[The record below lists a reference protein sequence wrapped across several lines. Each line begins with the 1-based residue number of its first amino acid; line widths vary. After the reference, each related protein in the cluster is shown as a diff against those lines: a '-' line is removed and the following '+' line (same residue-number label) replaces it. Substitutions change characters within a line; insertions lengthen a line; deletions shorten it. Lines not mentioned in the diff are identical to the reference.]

1 MTEPAAIRRDHA
13 HLTEPEDT
21 TRNSAIA
28 LLSVC
33 LGFFVIQ
40 LDVTIVNVALPAIQ
54 REIGGSLAGLQWV
67 IDAYTLA
74 LASIMLTAGSTAD
87 RIGARKVF
95 VLGLTAF
102 AAGSAAC
109 AAAPSLGVLIAARV
123 LQGLGASAL
132 LPCSLALLVH
142 QFPDPRARARALGV
156 WGGMGSLAMPAM
168 TAVVV
173 GAAGPEHAGVASG
186 ILNAARQ
193 SGGALGVALLGSLLG
208 SGHALSLHVPLAV
221 AAGGYLV
228 ALALAWIAIR
238 GRGYPAERV
247 APSGPDARRLTLGG
261 RGIGLART
269 PLRETDPP
277 RVGSYQLLARLGAGG
292 MGVVYLAS
300 GQDGRPVAL
309 KALRPE
315 MADDAEFRTRFTRE
329 VTALTRVRGVCT
341 VRVLDADTT
350 SARPFLVTEYA
361 EGPSLAEY
369 VDSRGLMDPQM
380 LYGLATGLAEALTAI
395 HAAGIVHRDLK
406 PSNVLL
412 TGGGPKV
419 IDFGIAQM
427 LDATAVTRAGMTVGS
442 AGYMAPEQIM
452 GRAGTAA
459 DIFSWGVTIA
469 YAASGKPPFGT
480 GTSEVILY
488 RILHETPDIAAVP
501 AALHAQVAAALDKDP
516 HGRPTA
522 PELLSQLTRTAA
534 VPSAGSDNPTQ
545 TVLAQTWHPAGP
557 PPSTPSRAASSWST
571 PSRGAPPPDTRPPDT
586 RPRDAPRRTGMRR
599 PVLLTLVLAVAILL
613 GAGGAAL
620 AFALSGHPST
630 SGNTPSGGTSH
641 SPTAPATSAV
651 TNSSAGASSPSSA
664 SSSPSSPSASSS
676 SSSSSSSSNSSS
688 PSATTGTTSPSQP
701 AASTPAPG

>member
-1 MTEPAAIRRDHA
+1 M
-13 HLTEPEDT
+13 
-21 TRNSAIA
+21 
-28 LLSVC
+28 
-33 LGFFVIQ
+33 
-40 LDVTIVNVALPAIQ
+40 
-54 REIGGSLAGLQWV
+54 
-67 IDAYTLA
+67 
-74 LASIMLTAGSTAD
+74 
-87 RIGARKVF
+87 
-95 VLGLTAF
+95 
-102 AAGSAAC
+102 
-109 AAAPSLGVLIAARV
+109 
-123 LQGLGASAL
+123 
-132 LPCSLALLVH
+132 
-142 QFPDPRARARALGV
+142 
-156 WGGMGSLAMPAM
+156 
-168 TAVVV
+168 
-173 GAAGPEHAGVASG
+173 
-186 ILNAARQ
+186 
-193 SGGALGVALLGSLLG
+193 
-208 SGHALSLHVPLAV
+208 
-221 AAGGYLV
+221 
-228 ALALAWIAIR
+228 
-238 GRGYPAERV
+238 
-247 APSGPDARRLTLGG
+247 
-261 RGIGLART
+261 ART

-309 KALRPE
+309 KVLRPE
-315 MADDAEFRTRFTRE
+315 MAGDAEFRTRFSRE

-369 VDSRGLMDPQM
+369 VDSRGPVDPQM

-412 TGGGPKV
+412 TAGGPKV
-419 IDFGIAQM
+419 IDFGIAQV
-427 LDATAVTRAGMTVGS
+427 LEATAVTRAGMTVGS

-459 DIFSWGVTIA
+459 DIFSWAVTIA

-522 PELLSQLTRTAA
+522 SELLSRLTRTAA

-571 PSRGAPPPDTRPPDT
+571 PSRGAPPLDTRPPDTRPPDT
-586 RPRDAPRRTGMRR
+586 RPPDAPRRTGIRR

-630 SGNTPSGGTSH
+630 SGNTPSGGASH

-651 TNSSAGASSPSSA
+651 TNSSAGAPSPSSASSA
-664 SSSPSSPSASSS
+664 SSSPSASNSPSASSS
-676 SSSSSSSSNSSS
+676 SS
-688 PSATTGTTSPSQP
+688 ATTGTISPSQP
-701 AASTPAPG
+701 AASTSAPG

>member
-1 MTEPAAIRRDHA
+1 M
-13 HLTEPEDT
+13 
-21 TRNSAIA
+21 
-28 LLSVC
+28 
-33 LGFFVIQ
+33 
-40 LDVTIVNVALPAIQ
+40 
-54 REIGGSLAGLQWV
+54 
-67 IDAYTLA
+67 
-74 LASIMLTAGSTAD
+74 
-87 RIGARKVF
+87 
-95 VLGLTAF
+95 
-102 AAGSAAC
+102 
-109 AAAPSLGVLIAARV
+109 
-123 LQGLGASAL
+123 
-132 LPCSLALLVH
+132 
-142 QFPDPRARARALGV
+142 
-156 WGGMGSLAMPAM
+156 
-168 TAVVV
+168 
-173 GAAGPEHAGVASG
+173 
-186 ILNAARQ
+186 
-193 SGGALGVALLGSLLG
+193 
-208 SGHALSLHVPLAV
+208 
-221 AAGGYLV
+221 
-228 ALALAWIAIR
+228 
-238 GRGYPAERV
+238 
-247 APSGPDARRLTLGG
+247 
-261 RGIGLART
+261 ART
-269 PLRETDPP
+269 PLRETDPT

-309 KALRPE
+309 KVLRPE
-315 MADDAEFRTRFTRE
+315 MADDAEFRTRFSRE

-369 VDSRGLMDPQM
+369 VDSRGPMDPQM

-412 TGGGPKV
+412 TPGGPKV

-459 DIFSWGVTIA
+459 DIFSWAVTIA
-469 YAASGKPPFGT
+469 YAASGQPPFGT

-534 VPSAGSDNPTQ
+534 LPSAGSDNPTQ
-545 TVLAQTWHPAGP
+545 AVLAQTWHPAGP
-557 PPSTPSRAASSWST
+557 PPSAPSRAASSWSA
-571 PSRGAPPPDTRPPDT
+571 PSWGAPPPDTRPPDT
-586 RPRDAPRRTGMRR
+586 PPPDTRPPDTRPPDAPRRAGMRR

-620 AFALSGHPST
+620 AFALSGNPSN
-630 SGNTPSGGTSH
+630 SDNNASGGASH

-651 TNSSAGASSPSSA
+651 TNSSAAGSSG
-664 SSSPSSPSASSS
+664 SSS
-676 SSSSSSSSNSSS
+676 STSTSSSGS
-688 PSATTGTTSPSQP
+688 TTGTTSPSQP
-701 AASTPAPG
+701 AASTSAPAAAAVLAVGSYSGMRPTEIAYSGDGTNVVTGLTWSSWTATGATGTGTSDIDSCVPSCAAASPDNVSTTITLSDPVSGQFTQMTETRNGSTTNYTYPNSWAQSAS

>member
-1 MTEPAAIRRDHA
+1 M
-13 HLTEPEDT
+13 
-21 TRNSAIA
+21 
-28 LLSVC
+28 
-33 LGFFVIQ
+33 
-40 LDVTIVNVALPAIQ
+40 
-54 REIGGSLAGLQWV
+54 
-67 IDAYTLA
+67 
-74 LASIMLTAGSTAD
+74 
-87 RIGARKVF
+87 
-95 VLGLTAF
+95 
-102 AAGSAAC
+102 
-109 AAAPSLGVLIAARV
+109 
-123 LQGLGASAL
+123 
-132 LPCSLALLVH
+132 
-142 QFPDPRARARALGV
+142 
-156 WGGMGSLAMPAM
+156 
-168 TAVVV
+168 
-173 GAAGPEHAGVASG
+173 
-186 ILNAARQ
+186 
-193 SGGALGVALLGSLLG
+193 
-208 SGHALSLHVPLAV
+208 
-221 AAGGYLV
+221 
-228 ALALAWIAIR
+228 
-238 GRGYPAERV
+238 
-247 APSGPDARRLTLGG
+247 
-261 RGIGLART
+261 ART
-269 PLRETDPP
+269 PLRETDPT

-309 KALRPE
+309 KVLRPE
-315 MADDAEFRTRFTRE
+315 MADDAEFRTRFSRE

-369 VDSRGLMDPQM
+369 VDSRGPVDPQM

-412 TGGGPKV
+412 TPGGPKV

-459 DIFSWGVTIA
+459 DIFSWAVTIA
-469 YAASGKPPFGT
+469 YAASGQPPFGT

-488 RILHETPDIAAVP
+488 RILHEAPDIAAVP

-534 VPSAGSDNPTQ
+534 LPSAGSDNPTQ

-557 PPSTPSRAASSWST
+557 PPSAPSRAASSWST
-571 PSRGAPPPDTRPPDT
+571 PSWGAPPPDTRPPDT
-586 RPRDAPRRTGMRR
+586 RPPDAPPPDTRPPDAPRRAGMRR

-620 AFALSGHPST
+620 AFALSG
-630 SGNTPSGGTSH
+630 NPSGSQNNASGGASH

-651 TNSSAGASSPSSA
+651 TNHSAAA
-664 SSSPSSPSASSS
+664 S
-676 SSSSSSSSNSSS
+676 SSSSSSSSNSGSS
-688 PSATTGTTSPSQP
+688 SSTTGTTSPSQP
-701 AASTPAPG
+701 AASTSAPAASTAVPVLGVGSYSGMRPTEIAYSGDGTNVVTGLTWTSWTATGATGTGTSDIDSCVPSCAAASPDNVSTTITLSDPVNGQFTQMTETRNGSTTSYTYPSSWAQSAS